1 MKALFKNLSLILTLA
16 IISCSCSSDD
26 IGTVNPPNND
36 NNPPT
41 NPTTYAINLI
51 ADSFEGENFVVI
63 GSEGWNFM
71 VAYKTELGGNELNFE
86 VIDGELPTIMQ
97 DDEGSRYNIFGTAM
111 SGPNQGKQ
119 LTPMNAY
126 LGYWFSW
133 GTFFPGL
140 EIFESNLPVQNE
152 GESVTGSDGWL
163 IPKENVYVGALRDA
177 IPAIDSPEFNE
188 PKDDTFINTI
198 GEKALVVGVCI
209 NNEYRSYP
217 HAILNWH
224 EIVNDEIGDN
234 YFSVIFCPLTGT
246 STVWNRL
253 INGSITTYGVSG
265 FLYNSNV
272 VPYDRQTSSNWSQML
287 QACVQ
292 GDLIESKT
300 DNLFVLETSIE
311 TWSLISSA
319 GRILST
325 NTGYNRS
332 YDVNP
337 YGSYPTHPTINFP
350 INFAD
355 DRLHPKERV
364 LGIIVNGKAKAYRF
378 ESFK

>member
-1 MKALFKNLSLILTLA
+1 MKALFKNLSLILILT
-16 IISCSCSSDD
+16 IISCSNSSDD
-26 IGTVNPPNND
+26 IGADNPPNND

-41 NPTTYAINLI
+41 NPTSYAINLI
-51 ADSFEGENFVVI
+51 NDSFEEENFVVI

-71 VAYKTELGGNELNFE
+71 VAYKTELDGNEMNFE

-97 DDEGSRYNIFGTAM
+97 DDEGSRYNIFGTAL

-126 LGYWFSW
+126 IGYWFSW

-163 IPKENVYVGALRDA
+163 IPREKVYVGALRDA

-188 PKDDTFINTI
+188 PKDDTFLNVI
-198 GEKALVVGVCI
+198 GEKGLIIGVCMD
-209 NNEYRSYP
+209 NTYRAYP

-234 YFSVIFCPLTGT
+234 YFSVVFCPLTGT
-246 STVWNRL
+246 ATVWNRL

-287 QACVQ
+287 QTCVQ

-300 DNLFVLETSIE
+300 DNLFVLETSLE

-325 NTGYNRS
+325 NTGHNRS
-332 YDVNP
+332 YDINP
-337 YGSYPTHPTINFP
+337 YGSYPTNSTINFP